1 VFWKEKK
8 IQHIRIVNCL
18 NKRMWPD
25 FKATLMKKRKKP
37 GVLNLTEIERHER
50 KYQMRE
56 PGTPCIYV

>member
-1 VFWKEKK
+1 
-8 IQHIRIVNCL
+8 
-18 NKRMWPD
+18 
-25 FKATLMKKRKKP
+25 MKKRKKP